1 MAHIKKSV
9 EVDGKTITFETGK
22 IAKQASGS
30 CWVTAGGTAL
40 LVTANA
46 SKDPRDADFLPL
58 TVEYQ
63 EKMSAAGRI
72 PGSFFRREARPR
84 EDEILQARITD
95 RSIRPRFPEGWRY
108 DTQVICTVFSY
119 DPENPP
125 DALALCGAAAA
136 LEVSDIPFDGPI
148 AGVRVCRVKGELKI
162 NPSQAEKDEADLD
175 LFVSCSEDAVVMVE
189 GGGRQVSE
197 QDTIDALLKA
207 HEACKTI
214 IAGITDLGKDGGQ
227 ENRAHTAPERDAAVY
242 ATVKEIGT
250 PLLKEAYSI
259 PEKLPRYA
267 ALDVAK
273 TKLLERVVEKDS
285 TLAERTG
292 EVKECWSELK
302 HHYVRETMLETQKR
316 IDERGATDI
325 RPIETEVSF
334 LARTHGSAL
343 FTRGETQAIVT
354 ATLGTRQDEQRID
367 DLTGDVFNNFLL
379 HYNFPPYSVGESRPM
394 RSTSRREIGHGA
406 LALRALKNLI
416 DIGSDDFPYTVRVV
430 SDVTESN
437 GSSSMAT
444 VCGGSMAMMD
454 AGVPMDGPCAGIAM
468 GLIKEGDSMM
478 ILSDILGDEDH
489 LGDMDFKVA
498 GTDKGIT
505 AIQMDIKIAGVTR
518 EVLETALEQ
527 ARQGR
532 LHILGEM
539 AKSIQAP
546 RTELSEHAPKILT
559 LKIKQDKI
567 RDVIG
572 PGGKVIRD
580 IVARTG
586 AQVNV
591 EDDGTVTVAA
601 PDGNAVDMAVKMV
614 RDLTQEAEV
623 GKLYMGNVRK
633 ITDFGAF
640 VEIFPG
646 TDGLI
651 HISELAPRRVKRV
664 EDVLQEGDEVLVKVI
679 GVERGKVKL
688 SRKQAIADEE
698 ERQRKAQGDAD
709 EPEAVDEASEVASA
723 DDTPEATAS

>member
-1 MAHIKKSV
+1 MAHVKKTV
-9 EVDGKTITFETGK
+9 EVDGTTVTLETGK
-22 IAKQASGS
+22 IAKQAGGA
-30 CWVTAGGTAL
+30 CWITAGGTAL

-46 SKDPRDADFLPL
+46 SSDPRDTDFLPL

-95 RSIRPRFPEGWRY
+95 RTIRPQFPEGWRY

-125 DALALCGAAAA
+125 DSLALIGASAAIA
-136 LEVSDIPFDGPI
+136 VSDIPFDNPV
-148 AGVRVCRVKGELKI
+148 AGVRVCRVNGELKV
-162 NPSQAEKDEADLD
+162 NPSQADKESADLD
-175 LFVSCSEDAVVMVE
+175 LFVSCSADAIAMVE
-189 GGGRQVSE
+189 GGGKQVSE
-197 QDTIDALLKA
+197 GDTIDALLKA
-207 HEACKTI
+207 HEACKPI
-214 IAGITDLGKDGGQ
+214 IEVIKELAAEAGKPKREHTPPELDQ
-227 ENRAHTAPERDAAVY
+227 EVY
-242 ATVKEIGT
+242 KVVEEVGT
-250 PLLKEAYSI
+250 PLLEKAYAI
-259 PEKLPRYA
+259 TTKMERYA
-267 ALDVAK
+267 ELDAAKKELVAK
-273 TKLLERVVEKDS
+273 VIEKDPS
-285 TLAERTG
+285 LEERIS
-292 EVKECWSELK
+292 EVKACWGELK
-302 HHYVRETMLETQKR
+302 YKWVRQDMLKTRKR
-316 IDERGATDI
+316 IDDRGSEDI
-325 RPIETEVSF
+325 RPIETEVG
-334 LARTHGSAL
+334 LLPRTHGSAL

-379 HYNFPPYSVGESRPM
+379 HYNFPPYSVGESRPI
-394 RSTSRREIGHGA
+394 RSTSRREIGHGQ

-416 DIGSDDFPYTVRVV
+416 DIGSEEFPYTVRVV

-444 VCGGSMAMMD
+444 VCGGSMSMMD

-468 GLIKEGDSMM
+468 GLIQEGGDMM

-498 GTDKGIT
+498 GTEKGIT
-505 AIQMDIKIAGVTR
+505 AIQMDIKIKGVTR
-518 EVLETALEQ
+518 ELLETALEQ
-527 ARQGR
+527 ARKGR

-539 AKSIQAP
+539 AKSITSP
-546 RTELSEHAPKILT
+546 RREISEHAPKILT
-559 LKIKQDKI
+559 IKIKQDKI

-586 AQVNV
+586 AQLNV
-591 EDDGTVTVAA
+591 EDDGTVTIASS
-601 PDGNAVDMAVKMV
+601 DGASVDMAVKMV
-614 RDLTQEAEV
+614 RDLTQEAEI

-651 HISELAPRRVKRV
+651 HISELAPRRVTRV

-679 GVERGKVKL
+679 GIERGKVKL

-698 ERQRKAQGDAD
+698 ARHKKEAGGDD
-709 EPEAVDEASEVASA
+709 SEAEESASEE
-723 DDTPEATAS
+723 EATAEA